1 MPKAMKIKGGKF
13 RLPFKGTFKVQT
25 NNNNNTFELST
36 ISNGAKKFK

>member
-13 RLPFKGTFKVQT
+13 RLPFKGTFKVQ

-36 ISNGAKKFK
+36 ISNGAKINK